1 MPAGLPYVGWV
12 TRPDKNGQPPPCF
25 GQCTLNIGARKVG
38 AAMKRLPQL
47 QYGDKAKEQILQKW
61 DPVSKRLVTIGDLL
75 GPSYFTS
82 NPIFTLNSNVFT
94 ETVGIHA
101 SNRRRG
107 IYVDFLNNG
116 ITNSTTGGT
125 VLTSAPIVSPYLESG
140 VSTSITY
147 NGNVYGGE
155 YYYARTVIPAD
166 AESPGEERVSNTGIL
181 NLNLSS
187 RSLALTPSQATV
199 GYTSNYLSR
208 RTNTVITDGLGG
220 VYATDSRS
228 DEIAGT
234 YSKQYSGTV
243 YGGERYTSTL
253 SLYNGTQFVDFA
265 DFPFSFSGNA
275 LTLTSGITGTAQG
288 SYTISNPCRS
298 VMTSI
303 TNPTDGTLITTPA
316 ASRTS
321 GQTLT
326 YSGKVYGG
334 EPYTYTVLWYVN
346 GILQSPYT
354 SSLTLPLTLSGTS
367 FTVSP
372 VAGTFVDYTNSQLS
386 RQTTIQIT
394 NANES
399 PYTQTVS
406 DDTAGSHQ
414 INYVRAAYGNETYTA
429 TVTQLNGQ
437 TYGPTN
443 VSYTVNADTDVPTL
457 TLDAGT
463 GILNSTPWVIN
474 RSGAQ
479 IRSGQYQFVNN
490 SNTNSTTGG
499 TVVSTQLYPSSGAPY
514 TRGDVSPYSPDPF
527 RLWNYYYGQLRLPD
541 ATVVKSPTATRYI
554 PFTAITSVSAN
565 SVSDVVT
572 FAWDITPN
580 PWIIGVLGIEFTFL
594 DSSNNVVSATPYTT
608 IVLSG
613 SISVSRFDITNQ
625 TYRVQLSMVDT
636 SIVLTPMTLS
646 EPVTP
651 ATSFSFITA
660 PTMSQVSGTSATVGW
675 TDPCNAQVD
684 IRESLNSALVA
695 SVIFS
700 AGSITT
706 LAANTFPTTQTI
718 TVPTINP
725 SRYYFSRIRARN
737 FSDTTNVAT
746 SAYSNAVAGRFT
758 RAYTNVLNGG
768 GATSNFSSFELS
780 SSSANPYVYT
790 LQSLDSVTA
799 LSRYFVNDGN
809 WTSTNAQRYMVIGDV
824 SAGDL
829 RYCYFVDGVNVKYK
843 LFDIVS
849 GTFSGSLT
857 TPTLS
862 FSGAP
867 TSLSGIAYDL
877 VNNAVYVASP
887 DKGFIYRII
896 NIRTTPVITTFA
908 SGFVANTIRAIA
920 YDGSNDTIYVAIN
933 IAGSVGRYTGVRAGS
948 NVANTSFTATMS
960 VIGVVGIAL
969 SSDNNTLYAFGTSGI
984 FSNTSPRTTNAQ
996 TALSSLSSSV
1006 TGGTA
1011 GLISIDSDNN
1021 MHICNTTN
1029 NRLIRAYP
1037 SGTTGSVIDTINT
1050 NTTLNGTFAG
1060 VATFSGIASYG
1071 TIVSTTATRYSKDLT
1086 V

>member
-125 VLTSAPIVSPYLESG
+125 VVTSAPIVSPYLESG
-140 VSTSITY
+140 VTTSVAY
-147 NGNVYGGE
+147 PVYGGE

-166 AESPGEERVSNTGIL
+166 AESLGEERVSNTGIL

-187 RSLALTPSQATV
+187 RSLALTLSQATV

-228 DEIAGT
+228 DENAGT
-234 YSKQYSGTV
+234 YSRQYSGTV
-243 YGGERYTSTL
+243 YGNETYTSTL
-253 SLYNGTQFVDFA
+253 SLYNGTQF
-265 DFPFSFSGNA
+265 SNS
-275 LTLTSGITGTAQG
+275 G
-288 SYTISNPCRS
+288 SYS
-298 VMTSI
+298 VN
-303 TNPTDGTLITTPA
+303 TNTT
-316 ASRTS
+316 
-321 GQTLT
+321 
-326 YSGKVYGG
+326 
-334 EPYTYTVLWYVN
+334 
-346 GILQSPYT
+346 
-354 SSLTLPLTLSGTS
+354 
-367 FTVSP
+367 
-372 VAGTFVDYTNSQLS
+372 
-386 RQTTIQIT
+386 
-394 NANES
+394 
-399 PYTQTVS
+399 
-406 DDTAGSHQ
+406 
-414 INYVRAAYGNETYTA
+414 
-429 TVTQLNGQ
+429 
-437 TYGPTN
+437 
-443 VSYTVNADTDVPTL
+443 VPNL
-457 TLDAGT
+457 TLDASF
-463 GILNSTPWVIN
+463 ILNSANWTIS
-474 RSGAQ
+474 SGQ
-479 IRSGQYQFVNN
+479 IRNGQYQFVNN

-514 TRGDVSPYSPDPF
+514 ISGSVTPYSPDPAT
-527 RLWNYYYGQLRLPD
+527 LWNYYYGQLRLPD
-541 ATVVKSPTATRYI
+541 ASFVKSPSTTRYI
-554 PFTAITSVSAN
+554 PIAALTSLSAN
-565 SVSDVVT
+565 TVSDIFNFT
-572 FAWDITPN
+572 WAITPN
-580 PWIIGVLGIEFTFL
+580 PWPLSTPSIVFTFL
-594 DSSNNVVSATPYTT
+594 DASNAVVSGASFTT
-608 IVLSG
+608 SLLSG
-613 SISVSRFDITNQ
+613 SVSVSRFNITNQ
-625 TYRVQLSMVDT
+625 TYKVQLSITDSLSAV
-636 SIVLTPMTLS
+636 IPMTLS

-660 PTMSQVSGTSATVGW
+660 PTLSQVSGTSATVGW

-684 IRESLNSALVA
+684 IRESLDSALAA

-718 TVPTINP
+718 AVPTINP
-725 SRYYFSRIRARN
+725 SKYYFSRIRARD
-737 FSDTTNVAT
+737 FADTTDVAT
-746 SAYSNAVAGRFT
+746 SSNSNAVAGRFT
-758 RAYTNVLNGG
+758 RAYTNILNGG

-799 LSRYFVNDGN
+799 LSPYFVNDGN
-809 WTSTNAQRYMVIGDV
+809 WTSTNAQRYMVIGNV
-824 SAGDL
+824 ITGNV
-829 RYCYFVDGVNVKYK
+829 RYCYFVDGVTVKYK
-843 LFDIVS
+843 QFNIVS
-849 GTFSGSLT
+849 GTFSGSLST
-857 TPTLS
+857 LTLS
-862 FSGAP
+862 FSGGPA
-867 TSLSGIAYDL
+867 SLSGIAYDL
-877 VNNAVYVASP
+877 VNSAVYVASP

-896 NIRTTPVITTFA
+896 NIQTTPVITTFA
-908 SGFVANTIRAIA
+908 SGFVVNTIRAIA
-920 YDGSNDTIYVAIN
+920 YDGINDTIYVAIN
-933 IAGSVGRYTGVRAGS
+933 IAGVVVQYTGVRAGS
-948 NVANTSFTATMS
+948 NVANTSFTTRMS
-960 VIGVVGIAL
+960 VPGVVGIAL

-984 FSNTSPRTTNAQ
+984 FRNTSPRTMNTE
-996 TALSSLSSSV
+996 TALSNLSSSV
-1006 TGGTA
+1006 TGATA

-1037 SGTTGSVIDTINT
+1037 SGDTVSVIDTINT